1 MKIEEFLSRLE
12 AVQQGA
18 DASRWTAK
26 CPAHDDG
33 QNSLGVH
40 VTESGKI
47 LLKCY
52 AGCSTEDIVAAMGL
66 KMSDLF
72 ADDGKKSG
80 RKSKKASAPK
90 AVTPEEVLEPKP
102 LSAYKK
108 KRPSKHVA
116 FYEYEDENGVKI
128 FRVERRVYT
137 DEKGGKTFI
146 QQHPNE
152 NGGWDYGVSSAGVKR
167 VPFHLPKIL
176 AAGKAGHNVVIFEG
190 EKDVLN
196 AERCLGIAATCN
208 SGGAGK
214 WEPGWGKYFAGVPKI
229 LIVADYDSVL
239 KLDEKSG
246 EAKLHAVG
254 QRHALKVERLLRDD
268 GYQGEIKKIV
278 LPDVDSVKCKD
289 FSDWME
295 ARLARGLEV
304 GKSAFA
310 EAIKA
315 AGDWPEEWNWKD
327 GDADLNDLQRAQDRA
342 RNSASGKAEGG
353 ERSEAEEAGRFG
365 RLVPA
370 PLHEKTRRY
379 AVDLQIDR
387 NRRARFI
394 IGVDTFQ
401 FEPWR
406 SEDNGKTFTTPGAW
420 TPMKGQLSQFVGMA
434 LGCLFSFCDG
444 DRKAYSKLIDDL
456 TISIVVA
463 WLRARGKFFADHDNP
478 CYQSSMYFNEGD
490 GVLYSIDSADFLS
503 SLATEARI
511 IREKPLFKD
520 LKSVIQ
526 DLALNPK
533 ETPRVVP
540 SRQWDRKGDLLY
552 LSSGDSN
559 MYRIDGGKIELV
571 PNGTDGVLFLRGYTF
586 NEWKL
591 EDGDGVDPFSD
602 AMVFKTADYTDVHS
616 VMNMRLWFL
625 NLFACHKN
633 KPMLLIEGPAQSGK
647 TTIARLM
654 KGILGMNDRGKPD
667 TNVTSIVNTDKA
679 AEDFWVI
686 VHNGRL
692 EIFDN
697 IDSKIKWTNNELQTV
712 STGGSHKGRKLY
724 ATDDTY
730 ILYPNSHIILT
741 SNNPIFATEGGGL
754 PDRIIQVHIGG
765 RRKESKDEELGIEIA
780 QKRDLYMTWTA
791 RTLARAMLD
800 KKPVDQSVNRRHPD
814 YGKFAI
820 RCARALNC
828 EMAAINAMSAAE
840 IDKALLPIINET
852 VSKEIYRVL
861 MSQDPKGCLK
871 FKAGEMSDLIIQNFG
886 EDNVDDK
893 TRQIYGSRAIGKRL
907 STFSREFSIIFK
919 MASPRIVEGRTQ
931 YEFTG
936 LTAQGQAIIAAGGGL
951 VGFSGQF
958 AESPDDTKGA
968 GEFAQNNTF
977 NPPNPPYARA
987 QHDVSSFSRKK
998 DEIYEDLDF

>member
-1 MKIEEFLSRLE
+1 MSIEEFLSRLDG
-12 AVQQGA
+12 VQQGA
-18 DASRWTAK
+18 DATRWTAK
-26 CPAHDDG
+26 CPSHDDS

-40 VTESGKI
+40 LTDDGKI

-52 AGCSTEDIVAAMGL
+52 AGCSAEEIVAAMGL

-72 ADDGKKSG
+72 ADDGKKDQ
-80 RKSKKASAPK
+80 KSPRKASAPK
-90 AVTPEEVLEPKP
+90 AVTPEQVIDPKP

-116 FYEYEDENGVKI
+116 FYDYEDENGVKI

-167 VPFHLPKIL
+167 VPFHLPKIIS
-176 AAGKAGHNVVIFEG
+176 AGKAGHNVVIFEG

-214 WEPGWGKYFAGVPKI
+214 WEKGWGKYFAGVPKI
-229 LIVADYDSVL
+229 LIVADYDSVI
-239 KLDEKSG
+239 KIDEKTG

-278 LPDVDSVKCKD
+278 LPDVDGVKCKD

-295 ARLARGLEV
+295 ARLARGLDV
-304 GKSAFA
+304 GKSAFT

-327 GDADLNDLQRAQDRA
+327 GDADLNDLQRAQNRA
-342 RNSASGKAEGG
+342 RNTESDRADGC
-353 ERSEAEEAGRFG
+353 ERSEAADGMGDSGRFG

-370 PLHEKTRRY
+370 PLSEKTRRY
-379 AVDLQIDR
+379 EVDLHIDKK
-387 NRRARFI
+387 RRARFVV
-394 IGVDTFQ
+394 GVDMLQ

-406 SEDNGKTFTTPGAW
+406 SEDGGKTFSCSGPW
-420 TPMKGQLSQFVGMA
+420 VPMKGQLSQFVGMA
-434 LGCLFSFCDG
+434 LGCLFSFCDH
-444 DRKAYSKLIDDL
+444 DQKAYKYLIGDI
-456 TISIVVA
+456 TCKIVVA
-463 WLRARGKFFADHDNP
+463 WLRARGVFFADFENP
-478 CYQSSMYFNEGD
+478 CYESSMFFNEAD
-490 GVLYSIDSADFLS
+490 GVLYNLHSAEFQS
-503 SLATEARI
+503 YLATESNIARKIKTFDLLMSI
-511 IREKPLFKD
+511 ID
-520 LKSVIQ
+520 

-533 ETPRVVP
+533 ETQRVVP
-540 SRQWDRKGDLLY
+540 SRQWDRRGKSLY

-559 MYRIDGGKIELV
+559 MYRVAGGKIDLV
-571 PNGTDGVLFLRGYTF
+571 PNGTDGVLFLRGFTF
-586 NEWKL
+586 DEWKL
-591 EDGDGVDPFSD
+591 VDGPGKDPFVN
-602 AMVFKTADYTDVHS
+602 AIAFNTANYTDANS
-616 VMNMRLWFL
+616 VMNMRLWYL

-633 KPMLLIEGPAQSGK
+633 KPILLIEGPAGSGK
-647 TTIARLM
+647 TTLARLI
-654 KGILGMNDRGKPD
+654 KTILGMRDRGKPD
-667 TNVTSIVNTDKA
+667 TNVNIVSNSDKA

-692 EIFDN
+692 EVFDN
-697 IDSKIKWTNNELQTV
+697 LDMKVKWANNELQTV

-730 ILYPNSHIILT
+730 ILYPNSYLILT

-754 PDRIIQVHIGG
+754 PDRIIQIHIGTG
-765 RRKESKDEELGIEIA
+765 RKHSLDNDLVVDVERNRDEFL
-780 QKRDLYMTWTA
+780 TWTI
-791 RTLARAMLD
+791 RTLAAAMMD
-800 KKPVDQSVNRRHPD
+800 EKPVDESVNRRHPD
-814 YGKFAI
+814 YGCFSI
-820 RCARALNC
+820 RCARALGC
-828 EMAAINAMSAAE
+828 EIDAVKAMSAAE

-852 VSKEIYRVL
+852 ISKEIYKVL
-861 MSQDPKGCLK
+861 MNQDPKGCLK

-893 TRQIYGSRAIGKRL
+893 TRQIFGSRAIGKKL
-907 STFSREFSIIFK
+907 STFAKEFSVIFK
-919 MASPRIVEGRTQ
+919 MAAPRIIEGRTQ

-936 LTAQGQAIIAAGGGL
+936 LTAQGQSIVAAGGGL
-951 VGFSGQF
+951 VGFSRQF
-958 AESPDDTKGA
+958 AESPDYYKGA
-968 GEFAQNNTF
+968 GAW
-977 NPPNPPYARA
+977 
-987 QHDVSSFSRKK
+987 
-998 DEIYEDLDF
+998 